1 MQRSNHIEVST
12 YRKFKDFE
20 RYDAL
25 MTSQAPMTSTER
37 RQSILYIGIA
47 LILAVALGGGLVKVG
62 AGFAARNANG
72 ITVTGSAKTEATADN
87 VVWTLNVS
95 LTRPTVAEAVT
106 KVGNDVASV
115 SKYLTD
121 GGIPADA
128 LTLGSVSTYANEQ
141 WVNGNNTGKI
151 LNYRASRDVVVR
163 SKDVQLVSKLSQGI
177 GMILQQGVTVN
188 NYGPQYYLSTLPK
201 LRPQLLEEAMQDAK
215 IRAEAITKAVG
226 GKVGSVQSVRSGVFQ
241 VTTPDST
248 MTQDTG
254 AYDTSSIEKTVT
266 STVSVT
272 FAVK

>member
-1 MQRSNHIEVST
+1 
-12 YRKFKDFE
+12 
-20 RYDAL
+20 
-25 MTSQAPMTSTER
+25 MTSQSPIEASER
-37 RQSILYIGIA
+37 RKYVITIA
-47 LILAVALGGGLVKVG
+47 VAVILATALGGGLAKVG
-62 AGFAARNANG
+62 AGFAARTANG
-72 ITVTGSAKTEATADN
+72 ITVTGSAKTTATADN

-95 LTRPTVAEAVT
+95 LTRPTVGEAVT
-106 KVGNDVASV
+106 KVGNDVAAV

-121 GGIPADA
+121 GGIPADS

-177 GMILQQGVTVN
+177 GSILQQGVTVN
-188 NYGPQYYLSTLPK
+188 NYGPQYYISTLPAM
-201 LRPQLLEEAMQDAK
+201 RPKLLEEAMKDAK
-215 IRAEAITKAVG
+215 VRAEAITKAVG

-272 FAVK
+272 FSVK